1 MTYLHCSYTAP
12 TCVYILVFMRGCG
25 SFVYLTASSTATATA
40 TVAPTMGL
48 LPMPRKPI
56 ILSLIHI

>member
-25 SFVYLTASSTATATA
+25 SFVYLTASSTETGIPENTQF
-40 TVAPTMGL
+40 
-48 LPMPRKPI
+48 LPHKCRNI
-56 ILSLIHI
+56 Q